1 MSNSSQPQQS
11 PPRWSVLA
19 KGWVRIRAR
28 WARLPGNVRGGLF
41 ILTAALFFALMVALI
56 KLAGTSLH
64 VMEVLFF
71 RQLAMII
78 IASPMILRSFPSSL
92 TSRRP
97 GLQLLR
103 VATAFVAM
111 TLGFTAVINLPLAEA
126 TTIAFG
132 KTFFTTILAIFV
144 LGEVVG
150 PRRWGAV
157 IVGFIG
163 VLVVAWP
170 TEGTAFNIYGLMA
183 IGSAALVGVVMVSVR
198 LLSLVDEPITI
209 LSYQAIGVGLLM
221 LPGAIWF
228 WQTPTLLELGL
239 LFGIGALAVCGQYI
253 NILGLRAGEA
263 SAVAPLDY
271 SRLVYTLFLGWWIFS
286 EWPEPRVFIGAAI
299 IVAAAAY
306 TLHRERVVGK
316 AKQAKRARTIVSD

>member
-1 MSNSSQPQQS
+1 M
-11 PPRWSVLA
+11 
-19 KGWVRIRAR
+19 
-28 WARLPGNVRGGLF
+28 RLPGNVRGGLF
-41 ILTAALFFALMVALI
+41 VLTAALFFAVMVALI

-71 RQLAMII
+71 RQLAMML
-78 IASPMILRSFPSSL
+78 IASPVILRSFPMSL
-92 TSRRP
+92 KSKRP
-97 GLQLLR
+97 GLQILR
-103 VATAFVAM
+103 VFFAFGAM
-111 TLGFTAVINLPLAEA
+111 TLGFSAVIHLPLAEA

-144 LGEVVG
+144 LGEIVG

-163 VLVVAWP
+163 VLIVAWP

-183 IGSAALVGVVMVSVR
+183 IGSAALVGVVMVSIR
-198 LLSLVDEPITI
+198 LLSQVDEPITI

-221 LPGAIWF
+221 LPGTIWF
-228 WQTPTLLELGL
+228 WQTPTLEELGL
-239 LFGIGALAVCGQYI
+239 LLAIGALAVCGQYI

-316 AKQAKRARTIVSD
+316 TKQTKKAKTIVSD

>member
-1 MSNSSQPQQS
+1 M
-11 PPRWSVLA
+11 
-19 KGWVRIRAR
+19 G
-28 WARLPGNVRGGLF
+28 LPGNVRGGLF
-41 ILTAALFFALMVALI
+41 ILTAALFFATMVALI

-78 IASPMILRSFPSSL
+78 IASPMILRSFPGSL
-92 TSRRP
+92 ISKRP
-97 GLQLLR
+97 GLQVLR
-103 VATAFVAM
+103 VCVAFCAM

-132 KTFFTTILAIFV
+132 KTFFTTLLAIFV

-150 PRRWGAV
+150 PRRWAAV
-157 IVGFIG
+157 VVGFVG
-163 VLVVAWP
+163 VVIVAWP
-170 TEGTAFNIYGLMA
+170 TDGTAFNIYGLMA
-183 IGSAALVGVVMVSVR
+183 IGSAALVGIVMVSIR

-209 LSYQAIGVGLLM
+209 LSYQAIGVGILM

-228 WQTPTLLELGL
+228 WQQPTIEELLL
-239 LFGIGALAVCGQYI
+239 LFTIGALAVCGQYI

-271 SRLVYTLFLGWWIFS
+271 SRLVYIVFLGWWVFD

-299 IVAAAAY
+299 IVGAAAY
-306 TLHRERVVGK
+306 TLHRERVVGR
-316 AKQAKRARTIVSD
+316 AKQAKRAKTIVSD